1 MKKFNTVE
9 DYLEIIVGHRDPITG
24 NVKSS
29 SSMLGFISG
38 FSFEPAISLAR
49 YDVNVLSTMTNT
61 TVSKDPLTERQG
73 ELACKIILKYERQL
87 AKIGVDVSPVNNPV
101 WRVPLRRM
109 DYSQSISIKD
119 DVIIVKFPFNTTLI
133 DEIKKFAKD
142 SQGSSVWSPSNKV
155 WEVALTEYNLSWLV
169 TWGVK
174 NGFNIDDRAKL
185 IMDDIVNV
193 ESSDY
198 KIELYIDNN
207 RLNIKNADPSLIDY
221 ITENQGGFSIDNLIH
236 LVDMSA
242 VCGFTVSDEIDAI
255 VTNLYNLQQLNLIKN
270 REIKAKPTTMQQ
282 IDTVT
287 SIIRYAEE
295 TKRYPVVIYEPDS
308 SGKLLKLIKDIVP
321 AEDIYENRANKKA
334 LSDDE
339 IKKFIHTIV
348 PLWSIKKIPLLVST
362 AGMVFG
368 GDKQFMI
375 QRAEKIVYNAQDV
388 YTSKKSFR
396 SLNSL

>member
-185 IMDDIVNV
+185 IFEKDD
-193 ESSDY
+193 
-198 KIELYIDNN
+198 LLAPL
-207 RLNIKNADPSLIDY
+207 R
-221 ITENQGGFSIDNLIH
+221 QGMIAPPH
-236 LVDMSA
+236 PM
-242 VCGFTVSDEIDAI
+242 
-255 VTNLYNLQQLNLIKN
+255 Y
-270 REIKAKPTTMQQ
+270 
-282 IDTVT
+282 
-287 SIIRYAEE
+287 
-295 TKRYPVVIYEPDS
+295 PDS
-308 SGKLLKLIKDIVP
+308 SHLNYYKG
-321 AEDIYENRANKKA
+321 
-334 LSDDE
+334 E
-339 IKKFIHTIV
+339 ITGSHPSQAREEQK
-348 PLWSIKKIPLLVST
+348 
-362 AGMVFG
+362 
-368 GDKQFMI
+368 
-375 QRAEKIVYNAQDV
+375 
-388 YTSKKSFR
+388 
-396 SLNSL
+396 